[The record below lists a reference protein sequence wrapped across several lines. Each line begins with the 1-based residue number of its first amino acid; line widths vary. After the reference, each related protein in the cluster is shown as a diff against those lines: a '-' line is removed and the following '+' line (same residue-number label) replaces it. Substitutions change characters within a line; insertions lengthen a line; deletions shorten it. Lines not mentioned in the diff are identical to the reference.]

1 MKVISSGT
9 SFLLLYVL
17 CILRKSV
24 SSRRS
29 VLYVSCVIIEYDKLR
44 YRERQRERDIEKKI
58 QIHLDL
64 IVKRLKLDY
73 NKIQLSTDSRKN
85 ANV

>member
-44 YRERQRERDIEKKI
+44 YRERRREREREREREE
-58 QIHLDL
+58 QTYTY
-64 IVKRLKLDY
+64 VY
-73 NKIQLSTDSRKN
+73 S
-85 ANV
+85 